1 MFPQSLARGSCHIDF
16 ESDKPFLLKGLN
28 FAQAKTKKEKEA
40 RPLCF
45 SLSKTF
51 DIIVHKTKKF
61 SRVQNV

>member
-40 RPLCF
+40 RPLF
-45 SLSKTF
+45 LSVENF
-51 DIIVHKTKKF
+51 
-61 SRVQNV
+61 

>member
-40 RPLCF
+40 RPPLF
-45 SLSKTF
+45 LSVENF
-51 DIIVHKTKKF
+51 
-61 SRVQNV
+61 